1 MPAGEE
7 VVAGIDDCQPWAPIL
22 GFAGSALCVILAN
35 WGAAWGT
42 WKAGLGL
49 CKMGINHPGGIIKN
63 LVGIIMAGVLGI
75 YGLIVAILIAGGVYG
90 PENGGHIYSQYTG
103 YAHLAAGLC
112 CGLSCL
118 AAGGCIGIIAETGVL
133 ATGLRAEGNHARSW
147 RPIGGGDGAADAPA
161 TENGDGGAKS
171 GGGGG
176 GGGPVIAAGQAGDEN
191 KLFVGMLIM
200 LIFSEALA
208 LYGLIVALIVSQNSY
223 KCDGGANA
231 E

>member
-1 MPAGEE
+1 MAVGEA
-7 VVAGIDDCQPWAPIL
+7 VVSGMDTCPSWAPVL
-22 GFAGSALCVILAN
+22 GFAGSSICVILAN

-42 WKAGLGL
+42 WKSGLGL

-63 LVGIIMAGVLGI
+63 LVAIIMAGVLGI
-75 YGLIVAILIAGGVYG
+75 YGLIVAILISGGVYG
-90 PENGGHIYSQYTG
+90 PENGYNQYSQYTG

-118 AAGGCIGIIAETGVL
+118 AAGGCIGIIGEMGVL

-147 RPIGGGDGAADAPA
+147 RPMPGAGADEKGDKGA
-161 TENGDGGAKS
+161 EKSS

-176 GGGPVIAAGQAGDEN
+176 GGGGPKIAEGTAGDEN

-208 LYGLIVALIVSQNSY
+208 LYGLIVALIISQNSY
-223 KCDGGANA
+223 KCSVENYYQN
-231 E
+231 

>member
-1 MPAGEE
+1 MPVGEE
-7 VVAGIDDCQPWAPIL
+7 VVGGYDACPSWAPLL
-22 GFAGSALCVILAN
+22 GFAGSAICVILAN

-90 PENGGHIYSQYTG
+90 PENGSNIYSQYTG
-103 YAHLAAGLC
+103 YAHLASGLC

-118 AAGGCIGIIAETGVL
+118 AAGGCIGIIAEMGVL

-147 RPIGGGDGAADAPA
+147 RPMPGTTEGKDDAKTKDGDDAPA
-161 TENGDGGAKS
+161 A
-171 GGGGG
+171 G

-223 KCDGGANA
+223 KCGGGAD
-231 E
+231 